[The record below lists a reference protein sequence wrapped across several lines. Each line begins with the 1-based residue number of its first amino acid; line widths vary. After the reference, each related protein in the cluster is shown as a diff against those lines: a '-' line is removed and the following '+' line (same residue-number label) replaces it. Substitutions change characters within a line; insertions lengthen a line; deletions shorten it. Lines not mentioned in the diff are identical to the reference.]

1 MRKPRPRTRLGRGA
15 RDLYNRPLLLIRGGH
30 ARYIPATGMCPWQ
43 TKRFCAKVVCN
54 SVFGKFGVRDD
65 VERLDIER
73 ELYCDTDKLADSI
86 SRDVGGPVVV
96 DVVPPRVPFHV
107 YRREWVAKDK
117 PVVHYDICSSYPES
131 MTRDFISL
139 RDLPIEPLELH
150 KLDAIDK
157 SFPSVPSVEYNK
169 RDVEILHKSLKN
181 LCQEIASPSVFNTNP
196 KPEDDHGRS

>member
-65 VERLDIER
+65 VDTER
-73 ELYCDTDKLADSI
+73 EVYCDTDRLADSI
-86 SRDVGGPVVV
+86 SRSLGGPIVE
-96 DVVPPRVPFHV
+96 PRVPYMG
-107 YRREWVAKDK
+107 YRREWFAKDK
-117 PVVHYDICSSYPES
+117 PAAVYYDISSSYPES